1 MRHDVSNINT
11 ALIQSNREKVI
22 SLSELSGVNLAS
34 SIRKRRFPR
43 ELPVAKP
50 WCFRELA
57 GRLAELS
64 AVDGAVSALL
74 TTSLGLVADAQRE
87 GEPVCWIMT
96 SPDTFFPPDAADT
109 GVNLTM
115 LPVIRIMGQELS
127 PKRAVSKAL
136 RAAEILARSGAFG
149 LVVVDL
155 GALKYVPV
163 HALSRL
169 KGQAQKHDTT
179 ILFLTQKSS
188 GESSL
193 GSLISLRGEAHRVR
207 MKSSNTPD
215 PHIFNC
221 GVKVLKDK
229 RRGPG
234 RCHIEKCY
242 PPPGLCST
250 PPGLCSTPSGL
261 CSTHPGLCSTPSG
274 F

>member
-11 ALIQSNREKVI
+11 ALSRGKRDKVI
-22 SLSELSGVNLAS
+22 SLSELSGVSLAS
-34 SIRKRRFPR
+34 SIRKSRCKR
-43 ELPVAKP
+43 ELPVANR

-64 AVDGAVSALL
+64 AVDGSDSALL
-74 TTSLGLVADAQRE
+74 TTSLGLIADAQRE

-96 SPDTFFPPDAADT
+96 SPDSFFPPDAADT

-115 LPVIRIMGQELS
+115 LPVIRIMGQELT
-127 PKRAVSKAL
+127 PKCAVSRAL

-155 GALKYVPV
+155 GALKQVPV

-169 KGQAQKHDTT
+169 KGQAQKHDTA
-179 ILFLTQKSS
+179 ILFLTQKAS

-193 GSLISLRGEAHRVR
+193 GSLISLRGEAHRVQ
-207 MKSSNTPD
+207 MKSNNPADSD
-215 PHIFNC
+215 IFHC
-221 GVKVLKDK
+221 EVKVLKDK

-250 PPGLCSTPSGL
+250 LQ
-261 CSTHPGLCSTPSG
+261 G
-274 F
+274 FR